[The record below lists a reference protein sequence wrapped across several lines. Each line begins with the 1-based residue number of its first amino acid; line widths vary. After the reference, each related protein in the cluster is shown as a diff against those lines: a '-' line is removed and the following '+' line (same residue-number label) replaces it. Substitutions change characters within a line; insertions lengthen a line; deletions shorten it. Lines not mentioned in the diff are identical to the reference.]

1 MNQTLENI
9 MIFINEN
16 TNILIGIC
24 LFLIFVLVAYLIDN
38 SIKAKKAM
46 KKIKEEQE
54 IVRLEDKEEIPIMP
68 INYSLNENSV
78 KNEKFEEAVEN
89 NSVSLE
95 TENPKKVDVESSNSN
110 IFEDSIT
117 DDHNIS
123 EETMNNLFEEA
134 ISNNNN
140 TVNDEVINNDVDNN
154 SFVQLDNEIKN
165 NEETVDVIYKNDKKL
180 SDILLGGISNESEK
194 PSFDQIEVDNI
205 FDDNKNKTSDV
216 VPKNVEPKVEV
227 ELNETELDKIMKKLN
242 NGNAIEEDNY
252 TNIF

>member
-89 NSVSLE
+89 NSVNLE

-140 TVNDEVINNDVDNN
+140 TANDEIINNDVDNN
-154 SFVQLDNEIKN
+154 SFVQLENEIKN

-180 SDILLGGISNESEK
+180 SDILLGGINNEPKK

-216 VPKNVEPKVEV
+216 VPKNVESKVEV
-227 ELNETELDKIMKKLN
+227 ELNESELDKIMKKLN

>member
-194 PSFDQIEVDNI
+194 PSFDQIGVDNI

-216 VPKNVEPKVEV
+216 VPKNVESKVEV
-227 ELNETELDKIMKKLN
+227 ELNESELDKIMKKLN

>member
-89 NSVSLE
+89 NSVNLE